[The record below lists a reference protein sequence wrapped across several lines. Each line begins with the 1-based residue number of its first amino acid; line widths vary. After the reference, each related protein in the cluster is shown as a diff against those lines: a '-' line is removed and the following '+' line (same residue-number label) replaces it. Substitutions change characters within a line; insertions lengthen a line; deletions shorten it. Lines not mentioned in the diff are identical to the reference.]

1 MKCVIAVTAALVL
14 FGTALPGVAQARPG
28 EQAGTKTS
36 AGKLQPKPAAPAA
49 KPKTKEKPKP
59 KPKPKPKATA
69 KPSTK
74 TATKTATTTGSTA
87 NANMSTASGGPGVTA
102 GTPTIPVVKDPY
114 LEARLQP
121 LLPNGMSVSDAAKG
135 FRNWGR
141 FVAAVHAS
149 RNLNIPFQSLK
160 SKMTGDMPLS
170 LGQAIQ
176 AIRSG
181 STTPTA
187 MITHNRTATTA
198 SAVTQ
203 AEQQAS
209 EDFRRVHDDN
219 R

>member
-1 MKCVIAVTAALVL
+1 
-14 FGTALPGVAQARPG
+14 
-28 EQAGTKTS
+28 
-36 AGKLQPKPAAPAA
+36 
-49 KPKTKEKPKP
+49 
-59 KPKPKPKATA
+59 
-69 KPSTK
+69 
-74 TATKTATTTGSTA
+74 
-87 NANMSTASGGPGVTA
+87 
-102 GTPTIPVVKDPY
+102 
-114 LEARLQP
+114 
-121 LLPNGMSVSDAAKG
+121 MSVSDAAKG

-181 STTPTA
+181 STTPTT
-187 MITHNRTATTA
+187 MVTHNRTATTT